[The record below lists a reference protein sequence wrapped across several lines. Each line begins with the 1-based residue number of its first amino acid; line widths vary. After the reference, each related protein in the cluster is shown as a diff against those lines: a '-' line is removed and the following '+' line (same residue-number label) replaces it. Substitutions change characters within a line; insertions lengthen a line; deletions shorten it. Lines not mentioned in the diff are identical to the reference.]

1 MADSLHAPRP
11 RSNQF
16 SAAGHA
22 GYALHRPAM
31 RSVHNRAE
39 ENSSMELRQLRHFV
53 AVAEERNFSVAA
65 RRVNLSQPALT
76 RSIKTLEDTLQ
87 TRLLER
93 GPQGTV
99 PTPAGER
106 FLEHARM
113 ILNDCDRARTELR
126 SFRTGVTGR
135 VSFGIAAMFSS
146 WIADA
151 VVERVGTDLPGVE
164 LEVTEGFYEDLVAR
178 LRSGRID
185 FALTNLP
192 PVALDVDLQA
202 EPLMELAARV
212 VCGAAHPLARRRG
225 LKAVDLAEARWVIV
239 NRPHSLELF
248 RQYFVEQGAPVP
260 QVTATDSLGLIRSLV
275 AHGTH
280 LSIVTEP
287 VVHRELRRGAVK
299 VLKVETSL
307 ARRRAGLLYVKRA
320 AQRGAVERVM
330 TVARDCCATGA
341 KRP

>member
-1 MADSLHAPRP
+1 
-11 RSNQF
+11 
-16 SAAGHA
+16 
-22 GYALHRPAM
+22 
-31 RSVHNRAE
+31 
-39 ENSSMELRQLRHFV
+39 MELRQLRHFV

-76 RSIKTLEDTLQ
+76 RSIKTLEDTLE

-93 GPQGTV
+93 GPQGTL
-99 PTPAGER
+99 TTAAGER
-106 FLEHARM
+106 FLEHARL

-135 VSFGIAAMFSS
+135 VSFGLAVMFSS
-146 WIADA
+146 WLGDTIVD
-151 VVERVGTDLPGVE
+151 RVGSELPGID
-164 LEVTEGFYEDLVAR
+164 LDVTEGFYEDLVAR
-178 LRSGRID
+178 LRNGRID

-192 PVALDVDLQA
+192 PVPLDSDLQA
-202 EPLMELAARV
+202 EPLMEMAARV
-212 VCGAAHPLARRRG
+212 VCGAGHPLARRRG
-225 LKAVDLAEARWVIV
+225 LKAADLAGARWVIV

-280 LSIVTEP
+280 LSIVSEP

-299 VLKVETSL
+299 VLRVETPL
-307 ARRRAGLLYVKRA
+307 TRRRAGLLYVKRS
-320 AQRGAVERVM
+320 AQRGAVERVIAI
-330 TVARDCCATGA
+330 ARECCASGA
-341 KRP
+341 KRT